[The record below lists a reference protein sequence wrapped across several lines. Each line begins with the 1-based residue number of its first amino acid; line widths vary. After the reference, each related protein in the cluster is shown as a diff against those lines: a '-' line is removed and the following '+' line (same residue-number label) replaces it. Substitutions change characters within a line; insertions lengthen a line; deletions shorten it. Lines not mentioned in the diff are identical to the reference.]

1 MWPSRK
7 SGQNKTFINQRLTR
21 RFDIWVE
28 LAYNDV
34 MEMKKMTFAPGWVQ
48 IIDPANEKQDLLSYI
63 SDTYK
68 SVYGFRPRWGSEW
81 LNNAT
86 LKDLREEAADLEAAV
101 LRDIEDEKV
110 RAHER
115 MLEANRVALIHR
127 NAKKPVSRT
136 FKPFANLKEMLV

>member
-1 MWPSRK
+1 M
-7 SGQNKTFINQRLTR
+7 R
-21 RFDIWVE
+21 RFDLWV
-28 LAYNDV
+28 AAVYNDV

-48 IIDPANEKQDLLSYI
+48 IIDPANEKRDLLSYI